1 MVERS
6 TTLEELAEHIAD
18 PVGAKLTG
26 EEFANVAE
34 RIIFAFKQLDVKEAH
49 KAEFERIALE
59 VLKPIQVRLVE
70 PEFTALVNRLV
81 GAMSAFCAS
90 DDD

>member
-1 MVERS
+1 MVERN
-6 TTLEELAEHIAD
+6 TTLEELAGHIAD
-18 PVGAKLTG
+18 PVGAKLTR
-26 EEFANVAE
+26 EEFANVVE
-34 RIIFAFKQLDVKEAH
+34 RITLAFKHLDVKEAR

-70 PEFTALVNRLV
+70 PEFTALANRLV
-81 GAMSAFCAS
+81 GALSAFCAS